1 MKASDAIRMLL
12 EDQGR
17 TQRSFAL
24 ELGITPQG
32 LDQRLKSKT
41 MKVETLCEMA
51 AQLGY
56 GIRLVPEGGTSE
68 GIDIAKI
75 IKGSSEIAAA
85 VLPFV
90 TTAIRTLLG

>member
-56 GIRLVPEGGTSE
+56 GIRLVPEGGTGE
-68 GIDIAKI
+68 GINID
-75 IKGSSEIAAA
+75 G
-85 VLPFV
+85 
-90 TTAIRTLLG
+90 